1 MTQLNTLSL
10 LGSKYL
16 HYQENYMINVFLNNL
31 EEPSCQSA
39 LEKEQAGAQKKKTL
53 FDFKEMKCFCS
64 AE

>member
-1 MTQLNTLSL
+1 
-10 LGSKYL
+10 
-16 HYQENYMINVFLNNL
+16 MINVFLNNL